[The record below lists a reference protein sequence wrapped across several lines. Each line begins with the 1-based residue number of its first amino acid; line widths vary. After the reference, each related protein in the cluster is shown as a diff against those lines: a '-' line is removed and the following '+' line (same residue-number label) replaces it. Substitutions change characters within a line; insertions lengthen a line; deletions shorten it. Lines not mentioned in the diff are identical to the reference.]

1 MTGKNRIMIYGPKND
16 GTYVVEFKTDAGEAL
31 AISIPRTEAAVMC
44 RTLVRNFV
52 RARVSL
58 PRWSPHKPFVAH
70 TRVPETPP
78 CPRAGFSFGRMT
90 LPDMPITLRQGARVI
105 EDSRRLRV
113 V

>member
-1 MTGKNRIMIYGPKND
+1 MGC
-16 GTYVVEFKTDAGEAL
+16 L
-31 AISIPRTEAAVMC
+31 C
-44 RTLVRNFV
+44 RTLVRNFE
-52 RARVSL
+52 RAREFARL
-58 PRWSPHKPFVAH
+58 SPHKPFVAH